1 MALFSGSATDTDDG
15 NAPDGSHV
23 QDTDDGNA
31 PDGSQD
37 TDDGNALDGS
47 QDTDDGNALDGSQ
60 DTDNG
65 NAPDGSQDTDDG
77 NAPSSS
83 NSQDDSSESRVL
95 NEVLHLLGAS
105 PISKRKIQRHGYSY
119 RQKLKGI
126 LDCVSKK
133 LGVNPSP
140 DSESET

>member
-1 MALFSGSATDTDDG
+1 MRRYCDPFKCHTKSRKTRTDDG

-23 QDTDDGNA
+23 QDTDDGN
-31 PDGSQD
+31 S
-37 TDDGNALDGS
+37 
-47 QDTDDGNALDGSQ
+47 
-60 DTDNG
+60 
-65 NAPDGSQDTDDG
+65 PDGSQDTDDG

-105 PISKRKIQRHGYSY
+105 PISKRKIQRHGNSY

>member
-1 MALFSGSATDTDDG
+1 MRRYCDPFKCHTKSRKTRTDDG

-37 TDDGNALDGS
+37 TDDGNAPDGS
-47 QDTDDGNALDGSQ
+47 QDTDD
-60 DTDNG
+60 G

>member
-1 MALFSGSATDTDDG
+1 MEMPPPPPPFDGSHVQDTDDG
-15 NAPDGSHV
+15 NAPEGS

-37 TDDGNALDGS
+37 TDY
-47 QDTDDGNALDGSQ
+47 
-60 DTDNG
+60 G

-105 PISKRKIQRHGYSY
+105 PISNERS
-119 RQKLKGI
+119 KGM
-126 LDCVSKK
+126 
-133 LGVNPSP
+133 
-140 DSESET
+140 ETHIARRS